1 MSTHECFERTEAL
14 CLNTCQSRLVY
25 NSRHQIR
32 RMSAARRAVAREDV
46 ARRDAARDRTRSF
59 SWVHMIIAAHDIATH
74 YSEVLQS
81 INSGDT
87 SPQEALRKFHEM
99 RDQLQSIV
107 QHPHRAAMA
116 NSDMEKALSNL
127 LAKDCFAALE
137 KISASISALSACRPI
152 VSRGHVAAVHSQGGS
167 RAAAT

>member
-74 YSEVLQS
+74 YSKVLQS
-81 INSGDT
+81 IDLGDT
-87 SPQEALRKFHEM
+87 SPQKALQEFHEM
-99 RDQLQSIV
+99 HDQLQSIV
-107 QHPHRAAMA
+107 QHPQRAAMA
-116 NSDMEKALSNL
+116 HSDMEKALSNL
-127 LAKDCFAALE
+127 LTKDFQPLLE
-137 KISASISALSACRPI
+137 KISDSISALSARRP
-152 VSRGHVAAVHSQGGS
+152 SLS
-167 RAAAT
+167 